1 MTLDVYELCTPEL
14 QQRLRA
20 AREFFRL
27 QDEEQKMVSKA
38 AGKKAADAGEGGKRG
53 AEAAS
58 VEYAPYSFSDDLG
71 SNNSGFYEL
80 TAVLTHKGK

>member
-1 MTLDVYELCTPEL
+1 
-14 QQRLRA
+14 
-20 AREFFRL
+20 
-27 QDEEQKMVSKA
+27 MVSKA